1 MTGCLLMKTSQST
14 TSHSLN
20 AFMQDFWVMHSLIQF
35 NHYILFII
43 EMIESAFCLKCF
55 LIWVFLC
62 LCLFLSAGEE
72 WGENSETYDSSFY
85 KRSLDND
92 IYIFTA
98 PYINSKKHPHLQYTS
113 PFVTFVQMLS
123 LALCFTKTAVDLLE
137 MHTHRSLAKV
147 E

>member
-1 MTGCLLMKTSQST
+1 MGY
-14 TSHSLN
+14 
-20 AFMQDFWVMHSLIQF
+20 AFIEF
-35 NHYILFII
+35 NHYIFFII

-98 PYINSKKHPHLQYTS
+98 PYINSKKHTLTVHI
-113 PFVTFVQMLS
+113 PFITFGYMLS